1 MTNTKKGLSAE
12 TLYKLFIYVV
22 LITLA
27 VVIIVPVA
35 LVSALSVALYGMFV
49 AIIIPAAKTS
59 KVVGGVVLISFAASF
74 AVSKISVF
82 SAMSDSMKI
91 SLLTVVIAGAAAFFF
106 PLKDSPKQTGELGE
120 GNPTKC

>member
-1 MTNTKKGLSAE
+1 M
-12 TLYKLFIYVV
+12 
-22 LITLA
+22 
-27 VVIIVPVA
+27 
-35 LVSALSVALYGMFV
+35 
-49 AIIIPAAKTS
+49 
-59 KVVGGVVLISFAASF
+59 ISFAASF